1 MFSWLTATTLGKWI
15 ATILISMVP
24 VVELRGGIPYG
35 VGFGLPYW
43 QAFVAAFIGNMLPIP
58 IIMLLLR
65 RIFDWLKTY
74 EKTRGIVESLER
86 RAHLKGEKVEK
97 YRNLGLFILVAIP
110 LPGTGAWTGTLAA
123 SLLDMR
129 FRDTVIAVMLGVL
142 LAGLI
147 MMAGSLGLFTALF
160 AALGK

>member
-86 RAHLKGEKVEK
+86 RAHLTEF
-97 YRNLGLFILVAIP
+97 L
-110 LPGTGAWTGTLAA
+110 
-123 SLLDMR
+123 
-129 FRDTVIAVMLGVL
+129 
-142 LAGLI
+142 
-147 MMAGSLGLFTALF
+147 
-160 AALGK
+160 